1 MQTLDRAVRVKGVVG
16 QRLQL
21 PWPSVS
27 NLVKMHTKEIVIV
40 GGAPGSGKSLIAI
53 NLAMAV
59 DYPVLYIAQDTP
71 ASVVAR
77 MVSIEK
83 GWDLE
88 KSMKELYSGKAA
100 DELSAVMREKHS
112 NIMIERRPV
121 NVERIE
127 NMLSAI
133 EEWQGKTP
141 PLVVVDNLI
150 DMRVEG
156 STHADMSFFTKTL
169 PELKFL
175 ANEKNTCI
183 MLLHHVVRRG
193 ENSSAGRGTAPLTL
207 NDLYFA
213 GEREARLVLGVWN
226 NGQDALH
233 LQVLK
238 QQDGASSA
246 DGNIQVDLKWTP
258 RLARLEDFDY
268 SGRPHV
274 KAEEVAVF

>member
-21 PWPSVS
+21 PWPSFA
-27 NLVKMHTKEIVIV
+27 NIVKLHTKEIAIV

-53 NLAMAV
+53 NLAMQV

-83 GWDLE
+83 GWELE
-88 KSMKELYSGKAA
+88 KSMRELHSGKSGDMLAG
-100 DELSAVMREKHS
+100 LMKEKHP
-112 NIMIERRPV
+112 NIIIERRPV
-121 NVERIE
+121 TVTRVEE
-127 NMLSAI
+127 MLDAL
-133 EEWQGKTP
+133 EEWHGESP

-183 MLLHHVVRRG
+183 MLLHHVIRRG
-193 ENSSAGRGTAPLTL
+193 ENSGSGRGTAPLTL

-213 GEREARLVLGVWN
+213 GEREARLVLGVYN
-226 NGQDALH
+226 NGVDTLH
-233 LQVLK
+233 VQVLK
-238 QQDGASSA
+238 QQDGAASA
-246 DGNIQVDLKWTP
+246 DGNIAVDLRWTP
-258 RLARLEDFDY
+258 RLARLEEMY
-268 SGRPHV
+268 HV
-274 KAEEVAVF
+274 GV

>member
-1 MQTLDRAVRVKGVVG
+1 MRVKGVVG
-16 QRLQL
+16 QRLNL
-21 PWPSVS
+21 PWPSLS
-27 NLVKMHTKEIVIV
+27 SIVKMHTKEIVIV

-88 KSMKELYSGKAA
+88 KSMKELFSGAAA
-100 DELSAVMREKHS
+100 DSLSATMREKHS
-112 NIMIERRPV
+112 NIVIERRPV
-121 NVERIE
+121 SVERIE
-127 NMLSAI
+127 NMLDAY
-133 EEWQGKTP
+133 EEWWGYPP

-193 ENSSAGRGTAPLTL
+193 ENNQAGRGTAPLTL

-213 GEREARLVLGVWN
+213 GEREARLVLGVYN
-226 NGQDALH
+226 NGEDALH
-233 LQVLK
+233 VQVLK
-238 QQDGASSA
+238 QQDGRSSA
-246 DGNIQVDLKWTP
+246 DGNISVDLKWTP
-258 RLARLEDFDY
+258 RMARLEDWT
-268 SGRPHV
+268 HV
-274 KAEEVAVF
+274 